1 MRVLVRSVFAVA
13 TATSIAIAGYLIL
26 TFVSILGVGHSSDI
40 ASADAVVV
48 LGAAQYDGTPSP
60 LLESRLQHALNV
72 YKQGRAQFIVVTG
85 GKRNGDRFTEAAA
98 SRRWLTD
105 RKVSAAR
112 IILED
117 RGHSTWES
125 LSALPALLKSFN
137 IQSLLVSTDRW
148 HVQRCVLSLRQL
160 GFTAYSSPVTTS
172 PLQGF
177 NRAWGKYLK
186 ETAGVA
192 VGRVTGFDTLLSI
205 TG

>member
-1 MRVLVRSVFAVA
+1 MLVRSVGAVA
-13 TATSIAIAGYLIL
+13 AATSFAIASYALV
-26 TFVSILGVGHSSDI
+26 TFVSILGVGYSSDT

-48 LGAAQYDGTPSP
+48 MGAAQYDGTPSP
-60 LLESRLQHALNV
+60 LLETRLQHALDL
-72 YKQGRAQFIVVTG
+72 YQAGRAQFIVVTG
-85 GKRNGDRFTEAAA
+85 GKREGDRFTEAAT

-105 RKVSAAR
+105 RTVPADR

-117 RGHSTWES
+117 VGRSTWES
-125 LSALPALLKSFN
+125 LSALPALLRGAN

-160 GFTAYSSPVTTS
+160 GFTAYASPTS
-172 PLQGF
+172 ANPLKGP
-177 NRAWGKYLK
+177 NRAWGKYMK

-192 VGRVTGFDTLLSI
+192 IGRIAGFDTLLSI

>member
-1 MRVLVRSVFAVA
+1 MRVTLRSVCAVA
-13 TATSIAIAGYLIL
+13 MATSVAIISYVLV
-26 TFVSILGVGHSSDI
+26 TFISILSVGYSSDHKT
-40 ASADAVVV
+40 ADAIVV

-60 LLESRLQHALNV
+60 LLESRLQHALHV
-72 YKQGRAQFIVVTG
+72 YQEGRASYIVVTG
-85 GKRNGDRFTEAAA
+85 GKREGDRFTEAAT

-105 RKVSAAR
+105 HGVSIDK

-125 LSALPALLKSFN
+125 LSALPHILESFHVH
-137 IQSLLVSTDRW
+137 SLLVSTDRW

-160 GFTAYSSPVTTS
+160 GFTAYPSPTTTS
-172 PLQGF
+172 PLQG
-177 NRAWGKYLK
+177 NQRAWGKYFK

-192 VGRVTGFDTLLSI
+192 IGRIAGFDTLLSI